1 MIDPKKIEQ
10 IARQITAS
18 IPAGVRE
25 AADNVELKVK
35 QEVESQLGNQDEVTH
50 EDKDMQEEM
59 VMRLRKRIE
68 ALEDRVDALD
78 GKTVFERFNT
88 FAQAHNKL
96 LLNVHFF
103 ACDHI
108 QQEL

>member
-35 QEVESQLGNQDEVTH
+35 QAVQSQLGKLDVVTR
-50 EDKDMQEEM
+50 EEM
-59 VMRLRKRIE
+59 DIQQELVMRLRKRIE
-68 ALEDRVDALD
+68 ALEDRLDSLD
-78 GKTVFERFNT
+78 GKPN
-88 FAQAHNKL
+88 
-96 LLNVHFF
+96 
-103 ACDHI
+103 
-108 QQEL
+108 QE

>member
-35 QEVESQLGNQDEVTH
+35 QAVQSQLGKLDVVTR
-50 EDKDMQEEM
+50 EEM
-59 VMRLRKRIE
+59 DIQQELVMRLRKRIE
-68 ALEDRVDALD
+68 ALEDRLDALD
-78 GKTVFERFNT
+78 GKPN
-88 FAQAHNKL
+88 
-96 LLNVHFF
+96 
-103 ACDHI
+103 
-108 QQEL
+108 QE

>member
-35 QEVESQLGNQDEVTH
+35 QAVQSQLGKLDVVTR
-50 EDKDMQEEM
+50 EEM
-59 VMRLRKRIE
+59 DIQHELVMRLRKRIE
-68 ALEDRVDALD
+68 ALEDRLDALD
-78 GKTVFERFNT
+78 GKPN
-88 FAQAHNKL
+88 
-96 LLNVHFF
+96 
-103 ACDHI
+103 
-108 QQEL
+108 QE